1 MEVLPPIRGA
11 FVERPGNGRR
21 ATQLQNIP
29 DPERSDVWIPIYEKL
44 KEVLSHPI
52 KRGNKEVDPYFG
64 YFGYRWHPVIH
75 SPGYFHVGID
85 IPNKMGTK
93 VYPVAK
99 GIFEYSGFTSING
112 KYILMTHPEIKT
124 EDGFVLSS
132 LYLHLKDA
140 KIKFTTYQ
148 KMLREISKH
157 TYPKIEV
164 QSKKIIGEVGNS
176 GDLRGMISHLHLQ
189 LEFRN
194 QEGTIIVINSARA
207 LGLTHGENL
216 SRVVANEDDFIKF
229 CREHRAMLL
238 SWREY
243 WGERYLPEKPN

>member
-1 MEVLPPIRGA
+1 MEVLPSTRGA
-11 FVERPGNGRR
+11 FVQRPGNGRR

-29 DPERSDVWIPIYEKL
+29 DASRPDVWIPIYEKL

-164 QSKKIIGEVGNS
+164 STKKIIGEVGNS

-194 QEGTIIVINSARA
+194 QEGTIVVINSARA
-207 LGLTHGENL
+207 LGIAHGENL

-229 CREHRAMLL
+229 CREHRGMLL
-238 SWREY
+238 AWREY
-243 WGERYLPEKPN
+243 WGERYLPEKPD

>member
-1 MEVLPPIRGA
+1 
-11 FVERPGNGRR
+11 
-21 ATQLQNIP
+21 
-29 DPERSDVWIPIYEKL
+29 
-44 KEVLSHPI
+44 
-52 KRGNKEVDPYFG
+52 
-64 YFGYRWHPVIH
+64 
-75 SPGYFHVGID
+75 
-85 IPNKMGTK
+85 
-93 VYPVAK
+93 
-99 GIFEYSGFTSING
+99 
-112 KYILMTHPEIKT
+112 
-124 EDGFVLSS
+124 
-132 LYLHLKDA
+132 
-140 KIKFTTYQ
+140 
-148 KMLREISKH
+148 MLREISKH